1 MENRH
6 QKCIAPERETV
17 YNKRS
22 EFYHFLEESGLPMK
36 RIVPMYLK
44 TFFGQELELRV
55 KLFHVLAITGF
66 IICVIMTWVS
76 LVGEMYIS
84 MAINMGAGVVS
95 LGLLIYSTRTGK
107 YRICYWISIVVI
119 FLILFP
125 SLFFSGGGYKGG
137 MPFFF
142 VFAVVFTVYM
152 LDGWGMLVTSLVEMG
167 FYSWLCWLAYEYPGA
182 IVPFASEEAVV
193 TDVIIGLITVSISL
207 GATMF
212 VQVRMYQRQQRELE
226 AARKEAEAASQAKS
240 TFLAN
245 MSHEIRTPIHV
256 ILGMNEIIHRQTR
269 RRQVREYSERIE
281 ETSKMLL
288 SLVDSV
294 LDVSKIESGKM
305 ELLPQAYTTAE
316 LVKTLTLIGKTQC
329 SRKNLHFRAEIDPN
343 LPPRLW
349 GDLPHIRQIA
359 SNFLSN
365 AVKYTEKGSITLE
378 ITGEPQE
385 EGFLLQISVSDTGI
399 GIRKDVLPTLFE
411 AFSRADVAA
420 HRNIEG
426 TGLGLTI
433 VRELT
438 DLMGG
443 TVAVES
449 KPGQG
454 STFSV
459 KLPQQLPEPETRGTS
474 QAALSFC
481 APEARMLVVD
491 DNEGNR
497 MVMRELLAGT
507 EMKVETAESG
517 FQCLEMVE
525 KTRYDI
531 ILMDYMMP
539 GLDGAETMERLKE
552 NPAFSTPVIALTA
565 DATAETEQRLM
576 AGGFAAC
583 LVKPIPWPRLR
594 DALLRCLPPEKVSL
608 IREVQKDRGDIQSA
622 RTLLEPYAI
631 VVDSAMPYVEDSL
644 EKYCATAA
652 LFLRYD
658 GTERKKVE
666 RFLEDGSC
674 ERLRYPIH
682 ALKGKARN
690 LGMERLEELCIYAEG
705 LCVEEKAEEL
715 RSLLPYLFYTWGLG
729 SEGLRKL
736 MEQQTAEKNEKTTES
751 RENAGERCSYEE
763 LEGYL
768 KAFQRKPSREGI
780 EGLLREETED
790 WARSSLEQM
799 ETLVDSFRF
808 DQALEEFAAYRRRKE
823 GVQ

>member
-1 MENRH
+1 
-6 QKCIAPERETV
+6 
-17 YNKRS
+17 
-22 EFYHFLEESGLPMK
+22 MK

-76 LVGEMYIS
+76 LAGGMYIS
-84 MAINMGAGVVS
+84 MLINIGAGAVS

-142 VFAVVFTVYM
+142 VFAVVFTAYM
-152 LDGWGMLVTSLVEMG
+152 LDGRGMLAASLVEMA
-167 FYSWLCWLAYEYPGA
+167 FYSWLCWLAYRYPEA
-182 IVPFASEEAVV
+182 IVPFVSEEAVV
-193 TDVIIGLITVSISL
+193 VDVIIGLITVSISL

-212 VQVRMYQRQQRELE
+212 VQVRIYQRQQRELE

-240 TFLAN
+240 NFLAN

-256 ILGMNEIIHRQTR
+256 ILGMNEIIHRQSR
-269 RRQVREYSERIE
+269 SRQVREYSERID

-316 LVKTLTLIGKTQC
+316 LVRTLTLIGKTQC
-329 SRKNLHFRAEIDPN
+329 SRKKLHFRTEIDPD

-378 ITGEPQE
+378 ITGEPRDD
-385 EGFLLQISVSDTGI
+385 GFLLQIAVTDTGI
-399 GIRKDVLPTLFE
+399 GIRKEVLPTLFE

-438 DLMGG
+438 NLMGG
-443 TVAVES
+443 TVSVES
-449 KPGQG
+449 NQGVG

-459 KLPQQLPEPETRGTS
+459 QLPQQFPEPEARTDA

-481 APEARMLVVD
+481 APDVRMLVVD

-497 MVMRELLAGT
+497 MVMRELLADT
-507 EMKVETAESG
+507 KMKVETAESG

-525 KTRYDI
+525 KTHYDI

-539 GLDGAETMERLKE
+539 ELDGAETMEKLKE
-552 NPAFSTPVIALTA
+552 NPDFSTPVIALTA

-594 DALLRCLPPEKVSL
+594 DALLRCLPPERVELVRDEEKS
-608 IREVQKDRGDIQSA
+608 QGDLQSA
-622 RTLLEPYAI
+622 RAMLEPYGI
-631 VVDSAMPYVEDSL
+631 VLESAMPYVEDSL
-644 EKYCATAA
+644 SKYCTTAA

-658 GTERKKVE
+658 RAERKKVE
-666 RFLEDGSC
+666 RFLDDGSC
-674 ERLRYPIH
+674 SRLRYPIH

-690 LGMERLEELCIYAEG
+690 LGMEKLEDLCTYAEN

-715 RSLLPYLFYTWGLG
+715 RSLLPYLSYIWGVAA
-729 SEGLRKL
+729 EGLRKL
-736 MEQQTAEKNEKTTES
+736 LEVQKTEPQEIS
-751 RENAGERCSYEE
+751 HWECSYEE

-768 KAFQRKPSREGI
+768 KAFQRKPSLEGI
-780 EGLLREETED
+780 ECLLRNETED
-790 WARSSLEQM
+790 RKTLEEM
-799 ETLVDSFRF
+799 ENLVDTFRF
-808 DQALEEFAAYRRRKE
+808 DQAMEEFTAYRRRKE
-823 GVQ
+823 EKQ